1 MYNYPSYPNQYQNQ
15 YQSAY
20 QPYMPQ
26 VPSITPTATQPTLT
40 GHLVASPDEIKPN
53 DIPMNGQ
60 AAYFPSQDGKVI
72 YAKAW
77 NTDGSIATVRYVAE
91 SAEETPSQP
100 TLFDIANQLSN
111 IETLLTEKPKPAA
124 KRSTRKAADD
134 E

>member
-1 MYNYPSYPNQYQNQ
+1 MYNYPPFQTQLQ
-15 YQSAY
+15 GAY
-20 QPYMPQ
+20 QPYVPQ
-26 VPSITPTATQPTLT
+26 VPSIAPTVATPSLT

-60 AAYFPSQDGKVI
+60 AAYFPSNDGKVI

-111 IETLLTEKPKPAA
+111 IETLLTEKPKSAR
-124 KRSTRKAADD
+124 KTTRKAADD

>member
-1 MYNYPSYPNQYQNQ
+1 MYNYPQYPNQFQNT
-15 YQSAY
+15 Y
-20 QPYMPQ
+20 QPYVPQ
-26 VPSITPTATQPTLT
+26 VPSVIPTATQSTLT

-91 SAEETPSQP
+91 SAEETPAQP
-100 TLFDIANQLSN
+100 TLFDIANQLQN
-111 IETLLTEKPKPAA
+111 IEDLLNAKPKPAA

>member
-1 MYNYPSYPNQYQNQ
+1 MYSYPQYPNQF
-15 YQSAY
+15 QSTY
-20 QPYMPQ
+20 QPSTPQ
-26 VPSITPTATQPTLT
+26 VPSVAPTVTQPALT

-60 AAYFPSQDGKVI
+60 AAYFPSNDGKVI

-91 SAEETPSQP
+91 SAEETPAQP

-111 IETLLTEKPKPAA
+111 IETLLTEKPKPTR
-124 KRSTRKAADD
+124 KTTRKAADD

>member
-1 MYNYPSYPNQYQNQ
+1 MYNYPQYSSQYPMQG
-15 YQSAY
+15 SY
-20 QPYMPQ
+20 QPYVPQ
-26 VPSITPTATQPTLT
+26 LPSVTPTTTQPTLT

-60 AAYFPSQDGKVI
+60 AAYFPSNDGKVI

-91 SAEETPSQP
+91 SAEETPAQP
-100 TLFDIANQLSN
+100 TLFDIANQLQN
-111 IETLLTEKPKPAA
+111 IEDLLNAKPKPAA
-124 KRSTRKAADD
+124 KRSTRKADD

>member
-1 MYNYPSYPNQYQNQ
+1 MYNYPQYPSQ

-20 QPYMPQ
+20 QPYVQQ
-26 VPSITPTATQPTLT
+26 VPTVAPTITQPTLT
-40 GHLVASPDEIKPN
+40 GHLVASPEDIKPN
-53 DIPMNGQ
+53 DVPMTGQ

-77 NTDGSIATVRYVAE
+77 NPDGSITTVRYIPE
-91 SAEETPSQP
+91 TAEETPAQP
-100 TLFDIANQLSN
+100 TLFDIANQLQN
-111 IETLLTEKPKPAA
+111 IEDLLNAKPKPAA

>member
-1 MYNYPSYPNQYQNQ
+1 MYNYPPYQNQ
-15 YQSAY
+15 FQSTY
-20 QPYMPQ
+20 QPYIQQ
-26 VPSITPTATQPTLT
+26 VPTTTPTASIPTLT

-60 AAYFPSQDGKVI
+60 AAYFPSNDGKVI

-91 SAEETPSQP
+91 SAEETPAQP
-100 TLFDIANQLSN
+100 TLIDIANQLQN
-111 IETLLTEKPKPAA
+111 IEDILSAKPKPTA
-124 KRSTRKAADD
+124 KRTRKAADD

>member
-1 MYNYPSYPNQYQNQ
+1 MYNYPQYPNQYPLQG
-15 YQSAY
+15 SY
-20 QPYMPQ
+20 QPYVPQ
-26 VPSITPTATQPTLT
+26 VPAVTPTVTQSGLT

-91 SAEETPSQP
+91 SAEETPAQP
-100 TLFDIANQLSN
+100 TLFDIANQLQN
-111 IETLLTEKPKPAA
+111 IEDLLNAKPKPAA
-124 KRSTRKAADD
+124 KRTTRKADD

>member
-1 MYNYPSYPNQYQNQ
+1 MYPYQSYPNQF
-15 YQSAY
+15 QSTY
-20 QPYMPQ
+20 QPYTPQ
-26 VPSITPTATQPTLT
+26 VPSVAPTVAPPSLT

-60 AAYFPSQDGKVI
+60 AAYFPSSDGKVI

-91 SAEETPSQP
+91 SAEETPAQP
-100 TLFDIANQLSN
+100 TLFDIANQLQN
-111 IETLLTEKPKPAA
+111 IEDLLNAKPKPAA

>member
-1 MYNYPSYPNQYQNQ
+1 MYSYPQYPSNQFQNT
-15 YQSAY
+15 Y
-20 QPYMPQ
+20 QPYIPQ
-26 VPSITPTATQPTLT
+26 VPTVTPTVTQPTLT

-60 AAYFPSQDGKVI
+60 AAYFPSNDGKVI

-111 IETLLTEKPKPAA
+111 IETLLTEKPKTTR
-124 KRSTRKAADD
+124 KTTRKAADD

>member
-1 MYNYPSYPNQYQNQ
+1 MYNYPPYQNQ
-15 YQSAY
+15 FQNTY
-20 QPYMPQ
+20 QPYVPQ
-26 VPSITPTATQPTLT
+26 VPAITPTVTQSGLT

-60 AAYFPSQDGKVI
+60 AAYFPSNDGKVI

-91 SAEETPSQP
+91 SAEETPAQP
-100 TLFDIANQLSN
+100 TLFDIANQLQN
-111 IETLLTEKPKPAA
+111 IEDLLNAKPKPAA
-124 KRSTRKAADD
+124 KRTRKAADD

>member
-1 MYNYPSYPNQYQNQ
+1 MYNYPPYQQNQ
-15 YQSAY
+15 FQSAY
-20 QPYMPQ
+20 QPYVPQ
-26 VPSITPTATQPTLT
+26 VPSVTPQITQTGLT

-77 NTDGSIATVRYVAE
+77 NTDGSIATVKYVAE
-91 SAEETPSQP
+91 SAEETPAQP
-100 TLFDIANQLSN
+100 TLFDIANQLQN
-111 IETLLTEKPKPAA
+111 IEDLLSAKPKPAA
-124 KRSTRKAADD
+124 KRTTAKKAED

>member
-1 MYNYPSYPNQYQNQ
+1 MYNYPQYQF
-15 YQSAY
+15 QSAY
-20 QPYMPQ
+20 QPYTPQ
-26 VPSITPTATQPTLT
+26 TPTITPTITQPSLT

-91 SAEETPSQP
+91 SAEETPAQP
-100 TLFDIANQLSN
+100 TLFDIANQLQN
-111 IETLLTEKPKPAA
+111 IEDLLNAKPKPAA
-124 KRSTRKAADD
+124 KRTTTKKAADD

>member
-1 MYNYPSYPNQYQNQ
+1 MYNYPPYQQNQ
-15 YQSAY
+15 FQNTY
-20 QPYMPQ
+20 QPYVPQ
-26 VPSITPTATQPTLT
+26 VPAVTPTITTSTLT
-40 GHLVASPDEIKPN
+40 GHLVASHDEIKPN

-91 SAEETPSQP
+91 SAEETPAQP
-100 TLFDIANQLSN
+100 TLFDIANQLQN
-111 IETLLTEKPKPAA
+111 IEDLLNAKPKPTA
-124 KRSTRKAADD
+124 KRTTTKKAAED

>member
-1 MYNYPSYPNQYQNQ
+1 MYNYSQYPNQFQN
-15 YQSAY
+15 AY
-20 QPYMPQ
+20 QPYIPQ
-26 VPSITPTATQPTLT
+26 VPSVTPTVTTSGLT

-60 AAYFPSQDGKVI
+60 AAYFPSSDGKVI

-91 SAEETPSQP
+91 SAEETPAQP
-100 TLFDIANQLSN
+100 TLFDIANQLQN
-111 IETLLTEKPKPAA
+111 IEDLLNQKPKPAA
-124 KRSTRKAADD
+124 KRTTRKAADD

>member
-1 MYNYPSYPNQYQNQ
+1 MYNYPQYPSQ
-15 YQSAY
+15 YQSAF
-20 QPYMPQ
+20 QPYAQQ
-26 VPSITPTATQPTLT
+26 VPTVAPTISQPTLT
-40 GHLVASPDEIKPN
+40 GHLVTSPDEIKPN

-60 AAYFPSQDGKVI
+60 AAYFPSNDGKVI

-91 SAEETPSQP
+91 SAEETPAQP

-111 IETLLTEKPKPAA
+111 IETLLTEKPKPTR
-124 KRSTRKAADD
+124 KTTRKAADD

>member
-1 MYNYPSYPNQYQNQ
+1 MYSYPQYPSQI
-15 YQSAY
+15 QSTY
-20 QPYMPQ
+20 QPYIPQ
-26 VPSITPTATQPTLT
+26 VPSVAPTVSQPSLT

-60 AAYFPSQDGKVI
+60 AAYFPSSDGKVI

-91 SAEETPSQP
+91 SAEETPAQP

-111 IETLLTEKPKPAA
+111 IEDLLSQKPKPAA